1 MPQRKPAP
9 SPLQVSETTPA
20 SATASPNSAS
30 HTRSSRVGSG
40 SHRSPQSPRSPRSR
54 PSPDFDL
61 PKSPRDRL
69 DELIASESSANI
81 NPSNSIDNVTRARGD
96 PPTGAGAKMQSYNQL
111 RNVSS
116 PLPHTG
122 PATISPPPSP
132 PETDV
137 STFPSAP
144 KRPGDVRQFPRT
156 SSIDSAI
163 STVSSTTSQ
172 SHKSSTDSFAP
183 NPQDLGSLINVAG
196 SPETLIQHLL
206 KEKSQSAAQNA
217 QLWKLVEKQ
226 RTMILGLNADLQR
239 AQEEREKYR
248 QKLKEL
254 SQLQR
259 GMASIPRPNTASPT
273 PSDVPDDLPTQG
285 ERLVR
290 EPPGG
295 SETSQSSPQ
304 SNNEPVK
311 SSISSEGS
319 ENTAVDTLLKAQRSA
334 ASEATPKPAIERSTP
349 AIAPLQTTGLG
360 IKDRQGN
367 TDSPSLSAPGS
378 GANSAV
384 SPGSF
389 TAKRAQLQ
397 KSGQPPP
404 FSFTEATPPASTVD
418 KFPPFRKMPPAPLN
432 LQPKKQEAEQKMT
445 AEGHSGS
452 EYEDDMEVDELP
464 VFERGRKKTR
474 EEDDREREVI
484 AIRQSRS
491 NSTKLKP
498 SKSRSNPDLKKA
510 AQAQAATQQAPMP
523 AVIKALSP
531 EPSSGG
537 SNSLLSAPMSLA
549 GALSSPPSQIAS
561 NTKGA
566 AVAAGPLSPGLPTSP
581 RPGDRP
587 INSPTPR
594 MPRDGPSNIASPP
607 MSARMGAFPG
617 LPLSPRAPRQPIPQ
631 PLLSPASNASLVS
644 PQSRSLDDSAPTQ
657 AVPSSPRLDQGG
669 PHDTKPEFDSRSIKG
684 HVPQS
689 RHAGTIYTGLVS
701 EAYPD
706 LLLPPNALPSI
717 IVKVVS
723 SRLRPSR
730 NSYLGPKDIQEEP
743 VLTLGVFARSDMSQ
757 LWQIEKSVASLP
769 SLDHQVKVSSKLS
782 MKLPDRSLFVGH
794 APSKIDDRRAALEK
808 YFETMLDTPMDEKS
822 ALAVC
827 HYLSMQAIEPSSENA
842 HKNISQ
848 NSSPTS
854 DPSSGQTTKEGYLT
868 KQGKKFGGW
877 KARYFIL
884 NEPVLHY
891 YEIQGGALL
900 GTIKLHNAKIGKQ
913 SSNQN
918 TSPSCEDNDSDNQ
931 YRHAFLILEP
941 KRKDS
946 SSHIRHVLCAES
958 DAERDAWVKALMY
971 YVGDSPTE
979 RQRPNLESLE
989 SSSKSV
995 KKSIG
1000 RQDSSVNA
1008 SPDSENFDSLQAV
1021 SYESTSAASK
1031 PVIQSESKSG
1041 DKLSPTMLATHSNA
1055 PHGQIAISG
1064 PVNGRQIENAEL
1076 WGNKPQAAMQKE
1088 HKKSRLWGFRDRQDQ
1103 DGSQPLDTGSGSTTA
1118 QYAPRQVASRPQF
1131 GIPLAEAVEHC
1142 SPRGEDICL
1151 PAVVFRCLEYLEYC
1165 NATKEE
1171 GIFRLSGSSTVIKAL
1186 QYRFDTE
1193 GDFDI
1198 VAASRDGHQYHD
1210 VHAVASLLKQY
1221 LRELPASILTRELH
1235 LDFLKVLDIP
1245 DKSRKVQAYN
1255 VLVHRLPE
1263 CNWALL
1269 RALSA
1274 FLVGVTNNHETN
1286 KMTPRNVGIVFSPTL
1301 KIPAPVLQTF
1311 LDDYNAIFG
1320 TEPPATVAEPVVPEV
1335 AVSEPLTPEDIRSP
1349 RKQMFTELPTPAY
1362 DQTSF
1367 PAPLHHH
1374 QQNHTYKNQQ
1384 QERSPPSYEPQ
1395 NLQKIPMQSSSS
1407 MNDMGFMPLQP
1418 SYEPPASSL
1427 NAALMAPNG
1436 INPPAAIPR
1445 QLTPNSAAKKGRR
1458 ESSMMLMGGG
1468 GGGQRKSSI
1477 LGLRDTE
1484 SIDERGSGGY
1494 ETNVS

>member
-1 MPQRKPAP
+1 MKTSTSIDDVARHGGNAPAP
-9 SPLQVSETTPA
+9 
-20 SATASPNSAS
+20 
-30 HTRSSRVGSG
+30 
-40 SHRSPQSPRSPRSR
+40 
-54 PSPDFDL
+54 
-61 PKSPRDRL
+61 
-69 DELIASESSANI
+69 
-81 NPSNSIDNVTRARGD
+81 
-96 PPTGAGAKMQSYNQL
+96 KMQSYNQL

-122 PATISPPPSP
+122 PTTISPPPSP
-132 PETDV
+132 PEIEA
-137 STFPSAP
+137 STFPAAP
-144 KRPGDVRQFPRT
+144 RRPGDVRQFPRT

-163 STVSSTTSQ
+163 STVSSTTSH

-206 KEKSQSAAQNA
+206 KEKSTSAAQNA

-226 RTMILGLNADLQR
+226 RSMILGLNADLLR

-248 QKLKEL
+248 QKVKEL
-254 SQLQR
+254 THMQR
-259 GMASIPRPNTASPT
+259 SMASIAGPSTASPA
-273 PSDVPDDLPTQG
+273 PSDVPDDLPTHG
-285 ERLVR
+285 ERQVR

-304 SNNEPVK
+304 SNNEHVK

-319 ENTAVDTLLKAQRSA
+319 ELRTADLLVEDPKEPRH
-334 ASEATPKPAIERSTP
+334 EATIKPAVERSIP

-360 IKDRQGN
+360 IKHRKGS

-378 GANSAV
+378 GANSAI

-418 KFPPFRKMPPAPLN
+418 NFPPFRKMPPAPLN
-432 LQPKKQEAEQKMT
+432 LQPKKQESEQKT
-445 AEGHSGS
+445 TVEDHSGS
-452 EYEDDMEVDELP
+452 EYEDEMEVDELP

-474 EEDDREREVI
+474 EEDDQERAVV

-491 NSTKLKP
+491 NSTKLKG
-498 SKSRSNPDLKKA
+498 SKSRSDPNLKKA
-510 AQAQAATQQAPMP
+510 AQAQTATQQAPMP
-523 AVIKALSP
+523 AAIKAFSP
-531 EPSSGG
+531 APSSGG
-537 SNSLLSAPMSLA
+537 SSNLLSAPMSLA
-549 GALSSPPSQIAS
+549 GALSSPSSQIAS
-561 NTKGA
+561 NMKGT

-594 MPRDGPSNIASPP
+594 MPRDGPSNVASPP

-631 PLLSPASNASLVS
+631 PLLSPASNASLIS
-644 PQSRSLDDSAPTQ
+644 PQSRSLGDSAPTQ
-657 AVPSSPRLDQGG
+657 TLPSSPRLDQSGAR
-669 PHDTKPEFDSRSIKG
+669 DTKSDLDTRSIKSQA
-684 HVPQS
+684 PQR
-689 RHAGTIYTGLVS
+689 RHTGTIYSGFIS
-701 EAYPD
+701 EVYPD

-723 SRLRPSR
+723 SRLKPSR
-730 NSYLGPKDIQEEP
+730 NSYLGPKDPQEEP
-743 VLTLGVFARSDMSQ
+743 VLTFGVFARSDMSQ
-757 LWQIEKSVASLP
+757 LWQIEKAVTSLP
-769 SLDHQVKVSSKLS
+769 SLDHQVKVSSKFAT
-782 MKLPDRSLFVGH
+782 KLPDRSLFAGH
-794 APSKIDDRRAALEK
+794 APSKIDDRRAALEH

-822 ALAVC
+822 ALVVC
-827 HYLSMQAIEPSSENA
+827 HYLSAQAIEPSGEDVNG
-842 HKNISQ
+842 NISQ
-848 NSSPTS
+848 SSSPTS
-854 DPSSGQTTKEGYLT
+854 DPSSGPIAKEGYLT

-884 NEPVLHY
+884 DDPVLRY
-891 YEIQGGALL
+891 YESQGGALL

-918 TSPSCEDNDSDNQ
+918 TSPSRGENDSDNQ

-946 SSHIRHVLCAES
+946 NSLIRHVLCAES

-979 RQRPNLESLE
+979 RSRPTLDGME
-989 SSSKSV
+989 SSSRV
-995 KKSIG
+995 IKKSIG
-1000 RQDSSVNA
+1000 RQDGSTKT
-1008 SPDSENFDSLQAV
+1008 SPDSENFEGLQAV
-1021 SYESTSAASK
+1021 SYESTSAASQ
-1031 PVIQSESKSG
+1031 PVVQSESKPNETP
-1041 DKLSPTMLATHSNA
+1041 SPTTSTARSHA

-1076 WGNKPQAAMQKE
+1076 WGNKPQNAVQKE
-1088 HKKSRLWGFRDRQDQ
+1088 HKKSRLWGFRERQDQ
-1103 DGSQPLDTGSGSTTA
+1103 DSSQPLDTGSGSTTA
-1118 QYAPRQVASRPQF
+1118 QYAPRHIASRPQF

-1142 SPRGEDICL
+1142 SPRDEEVCL
-1151 PAVVFRCLEYLEYC
+1151 PAVVFRCLEYLEHC
-1165 NATKEE
+1165 DAIKEE

-1186 QYRFDTE
+1186 QHRFDSE

-1235 LDFLKVLDIP
+1235 LDFLKVLDIQ
-1245 DKSRKVQAYN
+1245 DKSRKTQAYN
-1255 VLVHRLPE
+1255 ILVHRLPE

-1274 FLVGVTNNHETN
+1274 FLVGVKNNEETN
-1286 KMTPRNVGIVFSPTL
+1286 KMTARNLGIVFSPTL
-1301 KIPAPVLQTF
+1301 KIPAPVFQAF
-1311 LDDYNAIFG
+1311 LEDYDAIFA
-1320 TEPPATVAEPVVPEV
+1320 TEPPSMVAEPVVHEV

-1349 RKQMFTELPTPAY
+1349 RRQMFTELPTPAY
-1362 DQTSF
+1362 NQTSF
-1367 PAPLHHH
+1367 PNAPLHHP
-1374 QQNHTYKNQQ
+1374 QQNHGYQSHQQ
-1384 QERSPPSYEPQ
+1384 RSPPYEPQ
-1395 NLQKIPMQSSSS
+1395 HLQKIPMHGSSSI
-1407 MNDMGFMPLQP
+1407 NDTGFMPLQP

-1427 NAALMAPNG
+1427 NATLMAPNG
-1436 INPPAAIPR
+1436 IAPPAAVPR

-1468 GGGQRKSSI
+1468 QRKSSM
-1477 LGLRDTE
+1477 LGLRDPE
-1484 SIDERGSGGY
+1484 SIDERGGY
-1494 ETNVS
+1494 ESNVS